1 MIARIARAFE
11 TLHRLRFGQI
21 RTRLA
26 LLYTGLFAIAML
38 AVSVVGQV
46 MIERHAQS
54 SVRAELVT
62 SGSVFDRLRALR
74 ASSLA
79 DSADVLARD
88 FGFRAAVASGDNAT
102 ILSALANLRE
112 RVGVPNAFVVTQ
124 DAQVIGSGGE
134 ALRASVAAIPYQ
146 LRNGRH
152 EATIICGRDVYRM
165 VVSPILAPTQIGW
178 VVFAVP
184 LDTDE
189 MQALEKLSAIP
200 LTATILRRDASGH
213 WLPAT
218 GGLQLPAG
226 SIDSFI
232 GSDGSHADRP
242 ALIRI
247 AGGSAIALAR
257 PLASASDKAEAMLLL
272 TYPLAKALAPYR
284 SLQIGIVLSGLIGM
298 ILVLWGS
305 DRLATSIARPIVAL
319 EDAARALEEGS
330 RAEVMVVGHDEIG
343 RLAVSFNRMSAGIV
357 ERENRIAHLAFHDTL
372 TGLPN
377 RVLFRQQL
385 DAALG
390 RAVRVGEQV
399 AVLCLDL
406 DGFKIVNDS
415 FGHPTGDALLRVV
428 GEIVSGRATDGT
440 VARLSGDEFAIVLS
454 RFEPDR
460 PRALAQAVIDAFR
473 DPVMVNGHSILTGCS
488 IGIAV
493 APGDGADPSA
503 LLKNADLALYR
514 AKQDGRGVFRFFE
527 PSLDAAARRRRQ
539 IELDLREALHKGQF
553 RLDYQPIFDL
563 KADRICGFEALM
575 RWDHPE
581 RGLVSPM
588 EFIPVAEESGLI
600 VAMGEWALHEACR
613 EAMRWPEPL
622 RIAVNVSAIQFRNS
636 GFANIVV
643 QALSRSGLDP
653 RRLEIEITESIFLE
667 GSGPTLDL
675 LHRLRALGIRIALD
689 DFGTGYSSLS
699 YLRSFPFDKIKIDRS
714 FVTPIVSDASAA
726 AIVRAIVELAGAF
739 HMETTAEGVEDP
751 EQLAA
756 LRSQG
761 CGSIQGYLFS
771 RPLTVEGVRQLL
783 EDQRDVSAPV
793 RDHAQMEPLF
803 EQGTTSQQAPL
814 RATRR

>member
-1 MIARIARAFE
+1 
-11 TLHRLRFGQI
+11 
-21 RTRLA
+21 
-26 LLYTGLFAIAML
+26 ML
-38 AVSVVGQV
+38 AVGIVGQV

-62 SGSVFDRLRALR
+62 SGSVFDRIRALR

-88 FGFRAAVASGDNAT
+88 FGFRAAVASGDQAT
-102 ILSALANLRE
+102 ILSALANLRQ
-112 RVGVPNAFVVTQ
+112 RVGVPYAFVVTQ
-124 DAQVIGSGGE
+124 DGDVIGGASE
-134 ALRASVAAIPYQ
+134 TLRRTVGTIPYK
-146 LRNGRH
+146 LAAGRH
-152 EATIICGRDVYRM
+152 DATVTSGRAVYRV
-165 VVSPILAPTQIGW
+165 VVSPILAPTEIGW

-184 LDTDE
+184 LDEGE

-200 LTATILRRDASGH
+200 LTATILRHDGTG
-213 WLPAT
+213 WVPAT
-218 GGLQLPAG
+218 GGLRLPAG
-226 SIDSFI
+226 AVDRFM
-232 GSDGSHADRP
+232 GADGSHQDRP
-242 ALIRI
+242 ALIRTSE
-247 AGGSAIALAR
+247 GSAIALAR
-257 PLASASDKAEAMLLL
+257 PLASTSDRPEAMLLL

-284 SLQIGIVLSGLIGM
+284 SLQIGIVLSGLIGL

-305 DRLATSIARPIVAL
+305 DRLAGSIARPIVAL
-319 EDAARALEEGS
+319 DDAARALEEGS
-330 RAEVMVVGHDEIG
+330 RAEVTVIGHDEIG

-390 RAVRVGEQV
+390 RAVRLGEQV

-428 GEIVSGRATDGT
+428 GEIVSARATDGI
-440 VARLSGDEFAIVLS
+440 VARLSGDEFAIVLP
-454 RFEPDR
+454 RFEGDR
-460 PRALAQAVIDAFR
+460 PRALAQSIIDAFR
-473 DPVMVNGHSILTGCS
+473 EPVMVSGHSILTGCS

-493 APGDGADPSA
+493 APGDGDDPSG

-527 PSLDAAARRRRQ
+527 PGLDAAARRRRQ

-575 RWDHPE
+575 RWDHPT
-581 RGLVSPM
+581 RGLVSPV

-613 EAMRWPEPL
+613 EAQRWPEDM

-653 RRLEIEITESIFLE
+653 RRLEIEITESVFLE

-714 FVTPIVSDASAA
+714 FVAPIAGDASAA
-726 AIVRAIVELAGAF
+726 AIVRAIVDLAGAF

-761 CGSIQGYLFS
+761 CSSIQGYLFS
-771 RPLTVEGVRQLL
+771 RPLTVEGVRKLL
-783 EDQRDVSAPV
+783 QDQGMKRTPELDPVPIERVFAEPPKPLSAP
-793 RDHAQMEPLF
+793 L
-803 EQGTTSQQAPL
+803 QAAG
-814 RATRR
+814 R

>member
-1 MIARIARAFE
+1 
-11 TLHRLRFGQI
+11 
-21 RTRLA
+21 
-26 LLYTGLFAIAML
+26 ML
-38 AVSVVGQV
+38 AVGVVGQV
-46 MIERHAQS
+46 MVERHAQS

-62 SGSVFDRLRALR
+62 SGSVFDRIRALR
-74 ASSLA
+74 ASSLG

-88 FGFRAAVASGDNAT
+88 FGFRAAVASGDQAT
-102 ILSALANLRE
+102 ILSALANLRQ
-112 RVGVPNAFVVTQ
+112 RVGVPYAFVVTQ
-124 DAQVIGSGGE
+124 DGDVIGAAS
-134 ALRASVAAIPYQ
+134 ATLRQTVGAIPYK
-146 LRNGRH
+146 LPAGRGD
-152 EATIICGRDVYRM
+152 ATVASGTGVYRM
-165 VVSPILAPTQIGW
+165 VVSPIMAPTEIGW

-184 LDTDE
+184 LDQSE
-189 MQALEKLSAIP
+189 MGALERLSAIP
-200 LTATILRRDASGH
+200 LTATILRHDASGH

-218 GGLQLPAG
+218 GAIRLPAG
-226 SIDSFI
+226 AIDRFM
-232 GSDGSHADRP
+232 GADGHHEDRP
-242 ALIRI
+242 ALIRTSE
-247 AGGSAIALAR
+247 GSAIALAR
-257 PLASASDKAEAMLLL
+257 PLASASDKPEAMLLL

-284 SLQIGIVLSGLIGM
+284 SLQIGIVISGLVGLL
-298 ILVLWGS
+298 LVLWGS
-305 DRLATSIARPIVAL
+305 DRLAISLSRPIAAL
-319 EDAARALEEGS
+319 DDAARALEEGS
-330 RAEVMVVGHDEIG
+330 RSEVTVVGHDEIG

-377 RVLFRQQL
+377 RTLFRQQL

-390 RAVRVGEQV
+390 RAARMGEQV

-428 GEIVSGRATDGT
+428 GEMVSRLGSDAV
-440 VARLSGDEFAIVLS
+440 VARLSGDEFAIVLAQ
-454 RFEPDR
+454 FEADR
-460 PRALAQAVIDAFR
+460 PRTLAQSVIDAFR
-473 DPVMVNGHSILTGCS
+473 DPVMVNGHAILTGCS

-493 APGDGADPSA
+493 APHDGDDASG

-527 PSLDAAARRRRQ
+527 PGLDAAARKRRQ
-539 IELDLREALHKGQF
+539 IELDLREALHHGQF
-553 RLDYQPIFDL
+553 RLDYQPIFNL

-581 RGLVSPM
+581 RGLVSPV

-613 EAMRWPEPL
+613 EAKRWPEDM

-643 QALSRSGLDP
+643 QALSRSGLAP
-653 RRLEIEITESIFLE
+653 QRLEIEITESVFLE

-675 LHRLRALGIRIALD
+675 LHRLRALGVRIALD

-714 FVTPIVSDASAA
+714 FVTPIVADASAA
-726 AIVRAIVELAGAF
+726 AIVRAIVDLAGAF

-761 CGSIQGYLFS
+761 CSSIQGYLFS
-771 RPLTVEGVRQLL
+771 RPLSVEGVRQLL
-783 EDQRDVSAPV
+783 QDQRQNGATDGPSSPVEALFADNVAP
-793 RDHAQMEPLF
+793 AP
-803 EQGTTSQQAPL
+803 APL
-814 RATRR
+814 RATGS